1 MPKIKRKQPRGKQS
15 NEILQRA
22 VRKIAREELLGQK
35 PANEDTVRSSAPL
48 GRDRKPSDT

>member
-22 VRKIAREELLGQK
+22 IRKIAREELLGQK
-35 PANEDTVRSSAPL
+35 PADGEPVSDQE
-48 GRDRKPSDT
+48 RKASHA